1 MTCKHGNPGYKCPEC
16 AVEEGWAIV
25 PDPHHERLKAMA
37 ALPVPVI
44 EHQTLAAY
52 DASDRHIPDSDLD
65 DEQPIT
71 LEIRTTLG
79 EVRRI
84 RRTHAM
90 IEHGARLAVERE
102 VAIRD
107 YEDSL

>member
-1 MTCKHGNPGYKCPEC
+1 MTN
-16 AVEEGWAIV
+16 
-25 PDPHHERLKAMA
+25 HH
-37 ALPVPVI
+37 LPVPAI
-44 EHQTLAAY
+44 EKQALAAY

-71 LEIRTTLG
+71 LEVRTTLG

-90 IEHGARLAVERE
+90 IAHGSRLAAERDE
-102 VAIRD
+102 AIRQ
-107 YEDSL
+107 YEDNL

>member
-1 MTCKHGNPGYKCPEC
+1 MDLTPKIAGRPVDKHGMEL
-16 AVEEGWAIV
+16 
-25 PDPHHERLKAMA
+25 RRMA
-37 ALPVPVI
+37 NLPVPAI
-44 EHQTLAAY
+44 EQQTLAAY

-71 LEIRTTLG
+71 LTVRTTLG

-90 IEHGARLAVERE
+90 IARGAELVAADER
-102 VAIRD
+102 ARIT
-107 YEDSL
+107 YEDNL